1 VNDGPN
7 TPPESIGAS
16 PPDVILVLSPFAA
29 KVLSKVIEEAHAEDI
44 VDLPDSAL
52 RDLGLTVPD
61 DDEDSDDF
69 FDALTERIEG
79 LFLALPPRHRREAAA
94 DRRRG
99 SAHRRAAGQ
108 RCRAHRAEDGGVGQG
123 GGRQWL
129 TPASGWSA

>member
-79 LFLALPPRHRREAAA
+79 LFLALPREIDDQLSRGTAAKPRRIDVEDLPTAEPQVSDAERIAQKMAASAKEAV
-94 DRRRG
+94 DNG
-99 SAHRRAAGQ
+99 
-108 RCRAHRAEDGGVGQG
+108 
-123 GGRQWL
+123 
-129 TPASGWSA
+129 